1 MLGKIRTQLDHSA
14 IAKNRESAMRRYFY
28 DTLASYLSL
37 YIRPEDQ
44 VIEIEPRSKDLG
56 ERFAN
61 YKAVSSVA
69 ALKTI
74 EDRRA
79 DYVWRID

>member
-1 MLGKIRTQLDHSA
+1 MLGKIRTQLNYSA

-44 VIEIEPRSKDLG
+44 VIDIETAFVELESAIRACG
-56 ERFAN
+56 EL
-61 YKAVSSVA
+61 S
-69 ALKTI
+69 
-74 EDRRA
+74 
-79 DYVWRID
+79 